1 MGKNMLMMPV
11 TRFELD
17 EFNQTV
23 DRVEDKLELSILEAG
38 ANFHEKEKIRRML
51 MVFLVYWTL
60 STPYSNPPLHLC
72 VFTFTFKN
80 GLCHIFL
87 TFFPFKTIISFCKRG
102 ERDWK
107 ERGKQS

>member
-1 MGKNMLMMPV
+1 MLMIPV
-11 TRFELD
+11 TCFELD

-38 ANFHEKEKIRRML
+38 ANFREKEKIRRML

-72 VFTFTFKN
+72 VFTFTFKKTAYVT
-80 GLCHIFL
+80 FSL
-87 TFFPFKTIISFCKRG
+87 TFFPFKTIISFRKRG
-102 ERDWK
+102 ERDWR
-107 ERGKQS
+107 ERGKQF